1 MRLSQIAPGA
11 FFAPLLLGVLAFGA
25 PAMADPTPAI
35 VNASASADVF
45 AAPDV
50 AIVTA
55 GVLTEAPTAAAAMA
69 ANTKQMNAVMDSLK
83 KSGVPA
89 KNIQTAGLN
98 LNPVY
103 NYNNN
108 EAPTLKGYQ
117 ASNTVSVRT
126 DNIAKVGS
134 TIDSV
139 VAAGANQINGVMF
152 SIKDQDS
159 KLDGARAEA
168 AKKAKAKAENLAA
181 ALGMK
186 LGRLVSI
193 SEGGGGYSPPMP
205 MMAMAKAD
213 SAPIAPGEMQINAS
227 VTVTYELT
235 N

>member
-1 MRLSQIAPGA
+1 MRFSQFAAPI
-11 FFAPLLLGVLAFGA
+11 LLVGSLALGA
-25 PAMADPTPAI
+25 PAMAADPMPAI

-45 AAPDV
+45 AAPEV
-50 AIVTA
+50 ATVTA
-55 GVLTEAPTAAAAMA
+55 GVVSEAPTAAAAMA
-69 ANTKQMNAVMDSLK
+69 ANSKQMNAVMDGLK
-83 KSGVPA
+83 KSGIPA
-89 KNIQTAGLN
+89 KNVQTSGLN

-108 EAPTLKGYQ
+108 EAPTIKGYQ
-117 ASNTVSVRT
+117 ASNTVSVRS

-134 TIDSV
+134 TIDAI
-139 VAAGANQINGVMF
+139 VAAGVNQINGVMF
-152 SIKDQDS
+152 SLKDQDS

-168 AKKAKAKAENLAA
+168 AKKARAKAENLAA

-193 SEGGGGYSPPMP
+193 SEGGGGYTPPMP
-205 MMAMAKAD
+205 IMNMAKAEA
-213 SAPIAPGEMQINAS
+213 APIAPGEMQISAS